1 MANLTDGLDISIAP
15 DAIDD
20 MELLEDLSALQKG
33 DFSSLSSC
41 LVRLLG
47 EDGKKALYEHL
58 RRDGKVRVTD
68 VSAALN
74 ELLINAGK
82 KNS

>member
-1 MANLTDGLDISIAP
+1 MLTDGLDIKIAE

-33 DFSSLSSC
+33 DYTALATC
-41 LVRLLG
+41 LVHLLG

-58 RRDGKVRVTD
+58 RKDGKVRVSD
-68 VSAALN
+68 VSTALN
-74 ELLINAGK
+74 ELLTRAGR
-82 KNS
+82 KN